1 MRFVIITGLSGA
13 GKSQVVKIMED
24 MEFYCIDNMP
34 PALIPNFVEVCYQ
47 SKLEKIAL
55 VTDLRGGE
63 MFKQIFDALNKLKK
77 SKYDFELLFLE
88 ASDEVLVKRYKETR
102 RRHPLLSSNSTVV
115 NAIEK
120 ERNTLF
126 ELRKI
131 ATNIVDT
138 SNLTLNQLR
147 EQITSIFKDGEN
159 YEGIVTYVESF
170 GFKYGIPL
178 DADLVFDVRF
188 LPNPFYIEE
197 LKKYNGNDECVS
209 KYVMS
214 YPQTKQFL
222 EQLKNMITFLI
233 PNYIEE
239 GKSQLVIAIGCT
251 GGQHRSVTIANE
263 LYKYLKDEKHNVFLR
278 HREQDKFI
286 KQKEISQ

>member
-13 GKSQVVKIMED
+13 GKSQVVKCLED

-47 SKLEKIAL
+47 SKLEKVAL

-63 MFKQIFDALNKLKK
+63 MFKQIFDALNKLKQ
-77 SKYDFELLFLE
+77 SKYEFELLFLE

-102 RRHPLLSSNSTVV
+102 RRHPLLSSNTTVV
-115 NAIEK
+115 NAIAE
-120 ERNTLF
+120 ERQILS

-131 ATNIVDT
+131 ATHIIDT
-138 SNLTLNQLR
+138 SNLTLNQLKK
-147 EQITSIFKDGEN
+147 QITDIFRDGGQ

-188 LPNPFYIEE
+188 LPNPFYIDD
-197 LKKYNGNDECVS
+197 LKQYTGNDKCVS
-209 KYVMS
+209 DYVMS
-214 YPQTKQFL
+214 YPQSVTFL
-222 EQLKNMITFLI
+222 NKLQEMITFLL
-233 PNYIEE
+233 PHYIEE

-263 LYKYLKDEKHNVFLR
+263 LYKYLKANNHNVFLR
-278 HREQDKFI
+278 HREQEKANR
-286 KQKEISQ
+286 

>member
-63 MFKQIFDALNKLKK
+63 MFKQIFDALNKLKQ

-102 RRHPLLSSNSTVV
+102 RRHPLLSSNSTVI

-120 ERNTLF
+120 ERKALS

-131 ATNIVDT
+131 ATSIVDT

-197 LKKYNGNDECVS
+197 LKAYNGNDKCVS
-209 KYVMS
+209 DYVLS
-214 YPQTKQFL
+214 YSQTTEFL
-222 EQLKNMITFLI
+222 KKLEDMIDFLI
-233 PNYIEE
+233 PHYIEE
-239 GKSQLVIAIGCT
+239 GKSQLVVAIGCT

-263 LYKYLKDEKHNVFLR
+263 LYGYLKEKKHNVFLR
-278 HREQDKFI
+278 HREQDKYTR
-286 KQKEISQ
+286 

>member
-63 MFKQIFDALNKLKK
+63 MFKQIFDALNKLKQ

-102 RRHPLLSSNSTVV
+102 RRHPLLSSNSTVI

-120 ERNTLF
+120 ERKSLS

-131 ATNIVDT
+131 ATSIVDT

-188 LPNPFYIEE
+188 LPNPFYIDE
-197 LKKYNGNDECVS
+197 LKAYNGNDNCVS
-209 KYVMS
+209 DYVLS
-214 YPQTKQFL
+214 YPQTTEFL
-222 EQLKNMITFLI
+222 KKLEDMIDFLI
-233 PNYIEE
+233 PLYIEE
-239 GKSQLVIAIGCT
+239 GKSQLVVAIGCT
-251 GGQHRSVTIANE
+251 GGQHRSVTIANK
-263 LYKYLKDEKHNVFLR
+263 LYGYLKEKKHNVFLR
-278 HREQDKFI
+278 HREQDKYT
-286 KQKEISQ
+286 K

>member
-34 PALIPNFVEVCYQ
+34 PALIVNFVEICYR
-47 SKLEKIAL
+47 SKLEKVAL

-63 MFKQIFDALNKLKK
+63 MFKQIFDALGKLEK
-77 SKYDFELLFLE
+77 SKYEFELLFLE

-115 NAIEK
+115 NAIEE
-120 ERNTLF
+120 ERNALF

-138 SNLTLNQLR
+138 SNLTLSALR

-188 LPNPFYIEE
+188 LPNPFYIEK
-197 LKKYNGNDECVS
+197 LKKYSGNDKCVS
-209 KYVMS
+209 DYVMS
-214 YPQTKQFL
+214 YPQTAEFL
-222 EQLKNMITFLI
+222 KKLEEMVSFLI
-233 PNYIEE
+233 PHYIEE

-263 LYKYLKDEKHNVFLR
+263 LYKYLKEEKHNVFLR
-278 HREQDKFI
+278 HREQDRFK
-286 KQKEISQ
+286 K

>member
-13 GKSQVVKIMED
+13 GKSQVIKAMED

-47 SKLEKIAL
+47 SKLEKVAL

-63 MFKQIFDALNKLKK
+63 MFKQIFDALNKLKQ
-77 SKYDFELLFLE
+77 SNYEFELLFLE

-102 RRHPLLSSNSTVV
+102 RRHPLLSSNSTVI
-115 NAIEK
+115 NAIEE
-120 ERNTLF
+120 ERNILSD
-126 ELRKI
+126 LRKI
-131 ATNIVDT
+131 ATNIIDT
-138 SNLTLNQLR
+138 SNLTLNQLK
-147 EQITSIFKDGEN
+147 EQITSIFKDGGH

-178 DADLVFDVRF
+178 DVDLVFDVRF
-188 LPNPFYIEE
+188 LPNPFYIDD
-197 LKKYNGNDECVS
+197 LKPYTGNDKCVS
-209 KYVMS
+209 DYVMS
-214 YPQTKQFL
+214 YPQSVTFL
-222 EQLKNMITFLI
+222 KKLQEMITFLL
-233 PNYIEE
+233 PHYIEE

-263 LYKYLKDEKHNVFLR
+263 LYKYLKKNNHNVFLR
-278 HREQDKFI
+278 HREQEKNNR
-286 KQKEISQ
+286 

>member
-34 PALIPNFVEVCYQ
+34 PALIVNFVEICYR
-47 SKLEKIAL
+47 SKLEKVAL

-63 MFKQIFDALNKLKK
+63 MFKQIFDALGKLEK
-77 SKYDFELLFLE
+77 SKYEFELLFLE

-115 NAIEK
+115 NAIEE
-120 ERNTLF
+120 ERNALF

-138 SNLTLNQLR
+138 SNLTLSALR
-147 EQITSIFKDGEN
+147 EQITSIFKDGEH

-188 LPNPFYIEE
+188 LPNPFYIEK
-197 LKKYNGNDECVS
+197 LKKYSGNDKCVS
-209 KYVMS
+209 DYVMS
-214 YPQTKQFL
+214 YPQTAEFL
-222 EQLKNMITFLI
+222 EKLEEMVSFLI
-233 PNYIEE
+233 PHYIEE

-263 LYKYLKDEKHNVFLR
+263 LYRYLKEEKHNVFLR
-278 HREQDKFI
+278 HREQDRFK
-286 KQKEISQ
+286 K